1 MITRMDQYIG
11 NVMTLL
17 DELGLAENTLV
28 VFSSDNGTTHLD
40 LEVDFDFFESVGELQ
55 GLKGSLYEGGVRVPT
70 LVRWPGRVAA
80 GSSHGRISGFEDWM
94 PTILEAVKAKTS
106 PPADIDGISLLP
118 TLLGN
123 QQHER
128 PFLYREFTGYG
139 GQQTV
144 RVGDWKAVRQKLGRG
159 QLKTELYN
167 IAKDIGE
174 SKDVATDHPDIVR
187 KLEQLMA
194 EQHVPSKLFPLKVL
208 DQPE

>member
-1 MITRMDQYIG
+1 
-11 NVMTLL
+11 
-17 DELGLAENTLV
+17 
-28 VFSSDNGTTHLD
+28 
-40 LEVDFDFFESVGELQ
+40 
-55 GLKGSLYEGGVRVPT
+55 
-70 LVRWPGRVAA
+70 
-80 GSSHGRISGFEDWM
+80 M

-194 EQHVPSKLFPLKVL
+194 EQHVPSRLFPLKVL